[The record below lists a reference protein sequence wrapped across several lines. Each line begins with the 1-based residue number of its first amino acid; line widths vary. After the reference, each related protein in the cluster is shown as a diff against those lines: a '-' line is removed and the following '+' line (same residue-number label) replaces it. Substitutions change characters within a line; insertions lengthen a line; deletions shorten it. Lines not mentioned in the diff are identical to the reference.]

1 VSAFWQ
7 KNKTEIVRLR
17 DYNSRLKLVIS
28 ELLSK
33 ANELDQECS
42 YKKGKGSE
50 LSESIVRTCQQL
62 ITLADSV
69 ELINRLMNEGNLKDS
84 RRDLL
89 ATCHAAEKISKRLV
103 AMKQQFQSQP
113 TE

>member
-1 VSAFWQ
+1 M
-7 KNKTEIVRLR
+7 EIARLR

-28 ELLSK
+28 ELLSR

-42 YKKGKGSE
+42 YKQGKDNA
-50 LSESIVRTCQQL
+50 LSESIARTCQQL

-69 ELINRLMNEGNLKDS
+69 EMINRLMNEGNLKDG

-103 AMKQQFQSQP
+103 AMKEQFQSQP
-113 TE
+113 SEQ